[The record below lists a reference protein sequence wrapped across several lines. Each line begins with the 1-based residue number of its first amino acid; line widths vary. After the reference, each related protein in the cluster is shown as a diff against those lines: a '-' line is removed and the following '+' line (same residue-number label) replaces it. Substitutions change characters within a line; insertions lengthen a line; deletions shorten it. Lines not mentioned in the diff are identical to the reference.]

1 MALELYNMKF
11 SIASKKP
18 AIFSEC
24 RLQVEKGK
32 IQNIAVLQW
41 CYRLIGQILQQENK
55 KNFIRSIIYFLK
67 NFFFWCRIMPSN

>member
-41 CYRLIGQILQQENK
+41 CYRLFNQKLQHNFQLLGIILHQK
-55 KNFIRSIIYFLK
+55 KK
-67 NFFFWCRIMPSN
+67 FFKK